1 MIIMRQLASLLKWQ
15 FVLLAWQ
22 CLLPQPCQ
30 SGSVKAKPPLDQYI
44 EEAMRQDPAA
54 SQSAGSLYMAGG
66 RLGDLARDPRSTQVN
81 DLVTIVVSDSASAVA
96 SGASTSARKSS
107 ASNSIT
113 AALGTARVGPLANLA
128 NLGGQSQLD
137 GSGSTSR
144 STQLNTALSARVTH
158 VLPNGYLVLEGTKEI
173 IINSERQVVTVRGVA
188 RGMDL
193 SASNQI
199 RSDRLANL
207 EVHVQGKGLV
217 GDAIRRPHLLY
228 RLLLG
233 ILPF

>member
-1 MIIMRQLASLLKWQ
+1 MRTLKRLARLLNWQ
-15 FVLLAWQ
+15 ILLLGWQ
-22 CLLPQPCQ
+22 CMLPQPCL
-30 SGSVKAKPPLDQYI
+30 SGNVKTRPPLDQYI
-44 EEAMRQDPAA
+44 EEAMRQDPA
-54 SQSAGSLYMAGG
+54 SPQSAGSLYTAGG
-66 RLGDLARDPRSTQVN
+66 RLSDLARDPRSTQVN
-81 DLVTIVVSDSASAVA
+81 DLVTIVVNDSASAVA

-144 STQLNTALSARVTH
+144 TTQLNTTLSARVTH
-158 VLPNGYLVLEGTKEI
+158 VLPNGYLVLEGSKESV
-173 IINSERQVVTVRGVA
+173 INSERQVVTVRGVA

-193 SASNQI
+193 SSSNQI

>member
-1 MIIMRQLASLLKWQ
+1 MRTLKRLARLLNWQ
-15 FVLLAWQ
+15 ILLLGWQ
-22 CLLPQPCQ
+22 CMLPQPCL
-30 SGSVKAKPPLDQYI
+30 SGNVKTRPPLDQYI
-44 EEAMRQDPAA
+44 EEAMRQDPA
-54 SQSAGSLYMAGG
+54 SPQSAGSLYTAGG
-66 RLGDLARDPRSTQVN
+66 RLSDLARDPRSTQVN
-81 DLVTIVVSDSASAVA
+81 DLVTIVVNDSASAVA

-144 STQLNTALSARVTH
+144 TTQLNTTLSARVTH
-158 VLPNGYLVLEGTKEI
+158 VLPNGYLVLEGSKEI
-173 IINSERQVVTVRGVA
+173 VISSERQVVTVRGVA

-193 SASNQI
+193 SSSNQI

>member
-1 MIIMRQLASLLKWQ
+1 MRTLKRLARLLNWQ
-15 FVLLAWQ
+15 ILLLGWQ
-22 CLLPQPCQ
+22 CMLPQPCL
-30 SGSVKAKPPLDQYI
+30 SGNVKTRPPLDQYI
-44 EEAMRQDPAA
+44 EEAMRQDPA
-54 SQSAGSLYMAGG
+54 SPQSAGSLYTAGG
-66 RLGDLARDPRSTQVN
+66 RLSDLARDPRSTQVN
-81 DLVTIVVSDSASAVA
+81 DLVTIVVNDSASAVA

-144 STQLNTALSARVTH
+144 TTQLNTTLSARVTH
-158 VLPNGYLVLEGTKEI
+158 VLPNGYLVLEGSKEI
-173 IINSERQVVTVRGVA
+173 VINSERQVVTVRGVA

-193 SASNQI
+193 SSSNQI